1 MKYETTVYIRGS
13 VDIGKLKGLGYDPK
27 PTIDQR
33 YIFFNFSTEREGN
46 EILDE
51 ICNIKS
57 FMRVMVYQRT
67 AKSLAIP
74 YNRNMVAYVYSNR
87 PTNTFPCRKMKFV
100 PNEHFLAN
108 TLQYNGIVEG
118 NAIIETAFFNL
129 LDGSCDG
136 LSSSYL
142 DESEA
147 DKFWSFITPSNKY

>member
-33 YIFFNFSTEREGN
+33 HIYFNFSTEREGN

-51 ICNIKS
+51 ICNIKP

-87 PTNTFPCRKMKFV
+87 PTNTFPCHKMKFV

-108 TLQYNGIVEG
+108 TLQYHGIVEG

-129 LDGSCDG
+129 LDGSYDG

-142 DESEA
+142 DENEA
-147 DKFWSFITPSNKY
+147 NKFWSSITPSHKY